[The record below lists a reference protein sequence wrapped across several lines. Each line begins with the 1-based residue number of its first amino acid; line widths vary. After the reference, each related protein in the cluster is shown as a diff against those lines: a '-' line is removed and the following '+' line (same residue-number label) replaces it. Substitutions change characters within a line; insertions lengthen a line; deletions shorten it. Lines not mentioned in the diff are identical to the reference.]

1 MRKTKKFYA
10 LMFKHSTGWVPYVV
24 EPYKTSAEKQMKSEM
39 DKSPSDDF
47 IVNGKVIGVIK

>member
-1 MRKTKKFYA
+1 
-10 LMFKHSTGWVPYVV
+10 MFKHSTGWVPYVV